1 MLIGRDKDEIISM
14 EMHILIVDDDK
25 NFIDTLEDGLKLK
38 NVNAEITV
46 TKSAREAITVLAK
59 TVPSIIILDVQLP
72 DMHGVEFM
80 RTIKDTAR
88 LNKVPV
94 IFISAKYTEPA
105 DRSEAMLAGGGSFFA
120 KPVDIDE
127 LWAEIKYLLGRS

>member
-1 MLIGRDKDEIISM
+1 MGT
-14 EMHILIVDDDK
+14 HILIVDDDE
-25 NFIDTLEDGLKLK
+25 NFIDTLSDGLKLK
-38 NVNAEITV
+38 NTDAEITV
-46 TKSAREAITVLAK
+46 AKSAHEAIIVLSK

-80 RTIKDTAR
+80 RTIKDTER
-88 LNKVPV
+88 LKNVPV

-105 DRSEAMLAGGGSFFA
+105 DRSEAMLAGGGSFFS

-127 LWAEIKYLLGRS
+127 LWTEVRYLLGRS